1 MAGQFDAALND
12 GRRSPTRKAY
22 EISHMTERH
31 HEIARRLLLGQG
43 NKEIASAMGITPQMV
58 SIVRNSGC
66 VREKLTTM
74 SGARDLDSVDLAKE
88 IRELAPKALQVM
100 EEIMDDTSA
109 PKHVRLAAAR
119 DMLDRAGFAPV
130 KKLDVNSSH
139 VVLSATDIE
148 AMKKRAYSIAGD
160 VIVDVTPE

>member
-1 MAGQFDAALND
+1 MAGQFDEALND
-12 GRRSPTRKAY
+12 RRRSPTRRAY
-22 EISHMTERH
+22 EISHMTDRH
-31 HEIARRLLLGQG
+31 HEIARRLLLGQS
-43 NKEIASAMGITPQMV
+43 NKEVAQAMGITPQMV

-74 SGARDLDSVDLAKE
+74 HGARDLDSVDLAKE
-88 IRELAPKALQVM
+88 IRELAPKALRVM
-100 EEIMDDTSA
+100 EELLESHDT

-130 KKLDVNSSH
+130 KKVDLNNQH
-139 VVLSATDIE
+139 IVLSGEDIE
-148 AMKKRAYSIAGD
+148 RMKQRAFAIAGD